1 VEINKIAIIG
11 LGLIGGSLA
20 KAIKKANPK
29 IEISALDREN
39 VLAQA
44 FEDGVICK
52 KLNSIDEVNEVEVI
66 FICLPVNDSL
76 RVFQQILPILKT
88 NQILTDTCSIKGTFA
103 EVWKQS
109 NSKGIYI
116 GGHPM
121 TGKEKSGYENSDSL
135 LFENSIYILTDGDN
149 SPDSVK
155 KFIALIES
163 IGAHVAFLNADIH
176 DVIVA
181 EVSHLPQLI
190 ATSLVNTISQH
201 KDLNS
206 LSFAA
211 GGFRDMTRI
220 ASSPFNVWEPILK
233 QNKEKILAAL
243 DSFRTELEKIQTLIS
258 KDEFTQLA
266 ERFES
271 ARIRRDVIPKN
282 TKGFI
287 SQLYDIYVYVKDQP
301 GEMSKISTALYENNI
316 NIKDIEVMKMRE
328 GAGGAFRFAFD
339 TEKIAER
346 AKKIIEGIGFS
357 TKI

>member
-1 VEINKIAIIG
+1 MTIKNIALIG

-20 KAIKKANPK
+20 KAIRKAIPG
-29 IEISALDREN
+29 ISISALDREEI
-39 VLAQA
+39 LTQA
-44 FEDGVICK
+44 LEDSVIDK
-52 KLNSIDEVNEVEVI
+52 KLVSINDTAEFDVI

-76 RVFQQILPILKT
+76 QVFQQVLPNLIAD
-88 NQILTDTCSIKGTFA
+88 QILTDTCSIKGSF
-103 EVWKQS
+103 EEIWKQS

-121 TGKEKSGYENSDSL
+121 TGKEKSGYANSDSL
-135 LFENSIYILTDGDN
+135 LFENSIYILTN
-149 SPDSVK
+149 SNNSSEPVK
-155 KFIALIES
+155 AFTALIES
-163 IGAHVAFLNADIH
+163 IGAHVAFLNADVH
-176 DVIVA
+176 DLIVA

-201 KDLNS
+201 KDFNS

-220 ASSPFNVWEPILK
+220 ASSPFNVWEPIIK
-233 QNKEKILAAL
+233 QNKDKILSAL
-243 DSFRTELEKIQTLIS
+243 DSFNAELAKIRSLIS
-258 KDEFTQLA
+258 NDEYIQLA
-266 ERFES
+266 EKFES
-271 ARIRRDVIPKN
+271 ARVKRDVIPKN

-316 NIKDIEVMKMRE
+316 NIKDIEVMKIRE
-328 GAGGAFRFAFD
+328 GAGGAFRLAFD
-339 TEKIAER
+339 NEITAGK